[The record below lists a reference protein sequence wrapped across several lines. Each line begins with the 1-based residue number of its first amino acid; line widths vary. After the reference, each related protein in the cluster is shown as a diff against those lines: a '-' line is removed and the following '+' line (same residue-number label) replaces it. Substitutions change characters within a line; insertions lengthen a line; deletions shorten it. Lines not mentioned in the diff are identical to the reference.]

1 MAELRL
7 ARLTFNPWEG
17 WEKLQEHSEG
27 TYL

>member
-7 ARLTFNPWEG
+7 AQLTFNLWEG
-17 WEKLQEHSEG
+17 WEKLWDGSEG

>member
-7 ARLTFNPWEG
+7 AWLIFNPWEG

>member
-7 ARLTFNPWEG
+7 AQLTFNPWEG
-17 WEKLQEHSEG
+17 WEKLRERSEG